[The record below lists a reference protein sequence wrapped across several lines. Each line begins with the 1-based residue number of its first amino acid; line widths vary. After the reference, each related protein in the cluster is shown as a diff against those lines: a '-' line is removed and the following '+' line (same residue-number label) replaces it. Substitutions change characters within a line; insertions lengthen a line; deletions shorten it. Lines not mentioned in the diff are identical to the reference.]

1 MTLCMLSGMAN
12 SRSARMALVAS
23 LVAISIGACAQDQQA
38 AKPTATA
45 PTAAAPAAKPM
56 GGMAHTEGMDH
67 SHMMTPEQMA
77 DLRRKVPLYAVST
90 DEQIMSNMK
99 RMPPDFWGL
108 ISSKDLQGAV
118 GVVALGHGYTLG
130 GNEQFQNYAGPISK
144 VHPTVVAPGMAMMSS
159 SHIQAA
165 VDELTGKHGVKT
177 IVAVP
182 MEMGDETSLVRQWKY
197 IFGLEKDA
205 AWLAAPQV
213 KTTAK
218 VIFTSSPAASSR
230 VSTILRDYAVA
241 ASADPARDRLILV
254 SHGPETEAD
263 NPAELAVLE
272 KHAAY
277 IRKTSTFTDVKAVSL
292 QDDAVPPVRAAH
304 VAELRAFIQE
314 ARAQGRGVVI
324 VPMLLTKGG
333 FHARLQKDLAG
344 LDYQFANRGVIE
356 HPEFQEWIKATVRE
370 ASGG

>member
-1 MTLCMLSGMAN
+1 MNLF
-12 SRSARMALVAS
+12 ARLAAGLI
-23 LVAISIGACAQDQQA
+23 AISLAACAQDQQA
-38 AKPTATA
+38 AKATATA
-45 PTAAAPAAKPM
+45 PATAPATKPM
-56 GGMAHTEGMDH
+56 AGMAGMDHMEGMDH
-67 SHMMTPEQMA
+67 SHMMTPGQMA
-77 DLRRKVPLYAVST
+77 ELRSKVPLYAVST
-90 DEQIMSNMK
+90 DEQIMSNMG

-108 ISSKDLQGAV
+108 ISSKDLQGSV

-130 GNEQFQNYAGPISK
+130 GNEQFENYAGPISK
-144 VHPTVVAPGMAMMSS
+144 VHPTAVAPGMAMISS

-165 VDELTGKHGVKT
+165 VDELTSKHGVKT

-182 MEMGDETSLVRQWKY
+182 MELGDDTSLVRQWKY
-197 IFGLEKDA
+197 IFGMEKDA

-213 KTTAK
+213 RTTAK
-218 VIFTSSPAASSR
+218 VIFTSSPAASSQ
-230 VSTILRDYAVA
+230 VSTIMRDYAVA
-241 ASADPARDRLILV
+241 TSADPARDRLILV
-254 SHGPETEAD
+254 SHGPEKEAD

-272 KHAAY
+272 KHAAF
-277 IRKTSTFTDVKAVSL
+277 IRKTSKFTDVKAVSL

-314 ARAQGRGVVI
+314 ARAEGRGVVI

-344 LDYQFANRGVIE
+344 LDYQFANHGVIE